1 MTRATAT
8 SDYRDDS
15 CFDDG
20 TGSDPGPHLH
30 SRKPDDGEFAFWTD
44 PETGGKRPRECW
56 SPGGEL
62 TGDPSLDRRW
72 WQGSI
77 WTHGLHLHFIADSD
91 NLMLTEPVTE
101 ATSEYRMVVLPGDP
115 GNVGEIYGRS
125 ADKPLVATTFAT
137 PDLGPGFLNRFLR
150 II

>member
-1 MTRATAT
+1 M
-8 SDYRDDS
+8 
-15 CFDDG
+15 
-20 TGSDPGPHLH
+20 
-30 SRKPDDGEFAFWTD
+30 
-44 PETGGKRPRECW
+44 
-56 SPGGEL
+56 
-62 TGDPSLDRRW
+62 TGDPSLGRRW

-77 WTHGLHLHFIADSD
+77 WTHGLHLHLIADSD

-101 ATSEYRMVVLPGDP
+101 TTSEYRMVVLPGDP

-150 II
+150 IM